1 MSFHFSTMITTPKK
15 RGRKR
20 KQIIIDN
27 SEPREKRRNI
37 RIIKAVKMNIGGIDY
52 YVSGENHPVHILVY
66 DVTTHLCVGRYC
78 ENGTMHHYPIPPDP
92 DYDLCFRLVDS
103 LVSDS

>member
-1 MSFHFSTMITTPKK
+1 MIPNPQK

-27 SEPREKRRNI
+27 SEPTEKRRNI
-37 RIIKAVKMNIGGIDY
+37 RIIKAVKMNIDGTDY

-66 DVTTHLCVGRYC
+66 DVTTHLCVGALLRRW
-78 ENGTMHHYPIPPDP
+78 NDAPLSDSTPIPTTTYVFDW
-92 DYDLCFRLVDS
+92 
-103 LVSDS
+103 